1 MSTQTLNPALALV
14 ENLHSSIKG
23 CSPSQELKSE
33 NDGNATTNSASLAE
47 KLSDKIICHAWQR
60 MISIYG
66 HKWSSHLGF
75 ADDGTGL
82 LTDAAKTWQKGLS
95 GVTLEQLKYGFDMLI
110 FKNHDWPP
118 SLPEFRK
125 LCLSN
130 VPSGIPSADEVLQV
144 LVAVQGRTGTLA
156 SRYQHPLI
164 FAISQSINLFELRR
178 ARSLDAMRMI
188 KSAYEKLILSGWQD
202 WPAHAHIEQKAI
214 EKDRNKSVGVS
225 AFKLIR
231 GDL

>member
-23 CSPSQELKSE
+23 YSPSQELKSE

-144 LVAVQGRTGTLA
+144 LVIKVGL
-156 SRYQHPLI
+156 SRDVLI
-164 FAISQSINLFELRR
+164 FVPVNIIILCLKPTLVFIKGFDKQAVSSIACQIRSIKVPDSYKGKGIRYENELVC
-178 ARSLDAMRMI
+178 I
-188 KSAYEKLILSGWQD
+188 KPGK
-202 WPAHAHIEQKAI
+202 QK
-214 EKDRNKSVGVS
+214 
-225 AFKLIR
+225 
-231 GDL
+231 

>member
-1 MSTQTLNPALALV
+1 MS
-14 ENLHSSIKG
+14 
-23 CSPSQELKSE
+23 
-33 NDGNATTNSASLAE
+33 ATNNSALLAE
-47 KLSDKIICHAWQR
+47 PLSDKIICHTWQR
-60 MISIYG
+60 MLSIYG
-66 HKWSSHLGF
+66 HKWSSHLGL

-82 LTDAAKTWQKGLS
+82 ITDSAKTWQKGLA

-130 VPSGIPSADEVLQV
+130 VNSELPSADEVLQV
-144 LVAVQGRTGTLA
+144 LVAVQSKTGTLA
-156 SRYQHPLI
+156 SRYKHPLI
-164 FAISQSINLFELRR
+164 FAVSQKINMFELRT
-178 ARSLDAMRMI
+178 AKSLDAKRMI
-188 KSAYEKLILSGWQD
+188 KSTYEKLILSGWQD